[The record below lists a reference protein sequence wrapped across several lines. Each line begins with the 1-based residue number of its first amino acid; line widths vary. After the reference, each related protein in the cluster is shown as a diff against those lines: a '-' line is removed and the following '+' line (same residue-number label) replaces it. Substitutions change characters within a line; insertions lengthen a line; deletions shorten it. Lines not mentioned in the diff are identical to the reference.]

1 MPVTIVDHPLVA
13 DRITQLRDVRTT
25 PADFRRLA
33 NEVATFL
40 AYEALRDV
48 PTEATAV
55 RTPLDVDATGR
66 RLRLPLPFLVPI
78 LRAGL
83 GLLDGVLAA
92 VPGAEVGLAG
102 LRRDERTF
110 RPDWYCSVIHDDL
123 AGRDVFVLDPM
134 LATGGSLAAVCEVL
148 EQRKAASI
156 TSISLLASPEGIDH
170 LSTTSPATRVVTAAV
185 DERLDERMF
194 IVPGLGDAGDRL
206 FGAR

>member
-13 DRITQLRDVRTT
+13 DRITQLRDERTT

-48 PTEATAV
+48 PTDDVAV
-55 RTPLDVDATGR
+55 RTPLEVDAPGR
-66 RLRLPLPFLVPI
+66 RLRHPLPFLVPV

-92 VPGAEVGLAG
+92 MPGAEVGLAG
-102 LRRDERTF
+102 LRRDEVTF
-110 RPDWYCSVIHDDL
+110 RPDWYCSVIPGDL
-123 AGRDVFVLDPM
+123 AGRGAFVLDPM
-134 LATGGSLAAVCEVL
+134 LATGGSLAAVGDVL
-148 EQRKAASI
+148 TERGAASI
-156 TSISLLASPEGIDH
+156 TALCLLASPEGIDRI
-170 LSTTSPATRVVTAAV
+170 TTHSPATRVVTAAV
-185 DERLDERMF
+185 DERLDERRF

-206 FGAR
+206 FGVR

>member
-13 DRITQLRDVRTT
+13 DRITQLRDERTT

-48 PTEATAV
+48 PTDDVAV
-55 RTPLDVDATGR
+55 RTPLAVDAPGR
-66 RLRLPLPFLVPI
+66 RLRHPLPFLVPV

-92 VPGAEVGLAG
+92 MPGAEVGLAG
-102 LRRDERTF
+102 LRRDETTF
-110 RPDWYCSVIHDDL
+110 QPDWYCSVIPVDL
-123 AGRDVFVLDPM
+123 AGRGAFVLDPM
-134 LATGGSLAAVCEVL
+134 LATGGSLAAVCDVL
-148 EQRKAASI
+148 AQRGAVSI
-156 TSISLLASPEGIDH
+156 TALCLLASPEGIRRIGEQ
-170 LSTTSPATRVVTAAV
+170 SPGTHVVTAAV
-185 DERLDERMF
+185 DDRLDDRMF

-206 FGAR
+206 FGVR

>member
-13 DRITQLRDVRTT
+13 DRITQLRDERTT

-33 NEVATFL
+33 NEVAAFL

-48 PTEATAV
+48 ATDATTV
-55 RTPLDVDATGR
+55 RTPLDVDAPGR

-83 GLLDGVLAA
+83 GLLDGVLSAM
-92 VPGAEVGLAG
+92 PGAEVGLAG
-102 LRRDERTF
+102 LRRDEATF
-110 RPDWYCSVIHDDL
+110 QPDWYCSVFPDDL
-123 AGRDVFVLDPM
+123 AGRAAFVLDPM

-148 EQRKAASI
+148 ERRGAATI
-156 TSISLLASPEGIDH
+156 TSICLLASPEGLERIT
-170 LSTTSPATRVVTAAV
+170 SMSPATHVVTAAV
-185 DERLDERMF
+185 DDHLDERMF

-206 FGAR
+206 FGVR